1 MEPMSP
7 CLSEEELAL
16 LADGGTAPE
25 LVRHAEGCAACAAR
39 LADERRDA
47 ALFQELRRAARART
61 RPAIP
66 GYRLEAE
73 LSRGGQGVVWRAV
86 QEATQRVV
94 ALKLLDDAASGSARV
109 RRRFAREI
117 ELASRLA
124 HPGIV
129 TVFDGG
135 VAEGTLWYAM
145 ELVEGETLDVWAAR
159 VCPDEVRTLAL
170 FRELCE
176 AVAHA
181 HRAGVIH
188 RDLKPQNVLVDRAGR
203 VRVLDFGAA
212 LPLAARAEV
221 RVTASGEFL
230 GTLAYAAPEQ
240 VRADEHGGDTRTD
253 VYALGVVLY
262 ELLSGALPLSTEG
275 GLAEFV
281 ARIER
286 DVPRR
291 LAGID
296 ADLATIVARALEKE
310 PERRYPSV
318 EALARDLG
326 HFLAHEPIE
335 ARARS
340 AGYVLAR
347 FLRRRRRALVGA
359 TAGLLVV
366 GALLGAWARAQLE
379 TGRARANAE
388 LVRGVFEDVLAA
400 AAPQRMGG
408 DAPLG
413 DVLALA
419 AREIEQDL
427 EDAPDAQAAV
437 QLTIGET
444 YGELLRFD
452 EAERHLR
459 AAAARFRALA
469 GAELELAQALDA
481 LGRVLTA
488 VASPEAVAVQT
499 EALALRRA
507 RLVPDDARIAT
518 SERGLAE
525 ARLARLRESEADEV
539 RVLLEAA
546 RARFAR
552 TGGADN
558 VEVAA
563 TRLALAQLA
572 RASGADGDGELAQ
585 ALLVFERPENA
596 RDPRRV
602 DALGEEASRLAAAGR
617 FDEAQVVL
625 ARAQE
630 LTLELYGD
638 AQAVEVLR
646 QQANLFFA
654 RGEHTQAEELTRR
667 ALVLELRS
675 WRENRSDVAA
685 EIEGL
690 ARALEDARPPHGEP
704 PYVAA
709 FRLLRRFKGD
719 GAFELAGWMNGIVV
733 VLIPQGRLA
742 AAEQLLGEAL
752 EIRCRSWGD
761 QCPLRQRTCMLLAEV
776 AQAAQ
781 DTPTARRWLAESV
794 AIAER
799 RGEPESAAR
808 ARGLLAELHAEGER
822 D

>member
-1 MEPMSP
+1 
-7 CLSEEELAL
+7 
-16 LADGGTAPE
+16 
-25 LVRHAEGCAACAAR
+25 
-39 LADERRDA
+39 
-47 ALFQELRRAARART
+47 RRAARART
-61 RPAIP
+61 RPTIP
-66 GYRLEAE
+66 GYRLETE

-86 QEATQRVV
+86 QEVTQRVV
-94 ALKLLDDAASGSARV
+94 ALKLLDDAASSSARV

-145 ELVEGETLDVWAAR
+145 ELVEGETLDAWVAR
-159 VCPDEVRTLAL
+159 VRPDEAQTLAL
-170 FRELCE
+170 FRELCA

-262 ELLSGALPLSTEG
+262 ELLAGALPLSLEG
-275 GLAEFV
+275 GLAAVV
-281 ARIER
+281 ARLEH
-286 DVPRR
+286 DVSPR
-291 LAGID
+291 LAHVA

-318 EALARDLG
+318 EALARDLE
-326 HFLAHEPIE
+326 HYRAHEPIE
-335 ARARS
+335 ARPRS

-347 FLRRRRRALVGA
+347 FLRRRRRTLVGA
-359 TAGLLVV
+359 TAGLLIVA
-366 GALLGAWARAQLE
+366 ALLGAWARAQLE

-507 RLVPDDARIAT
+507 RLAPDDARIAA

-572 RASGADGDGELAQ
+572 RARGADGDGELAQ
-585 ALLVFERPENA
+585 ALAIFERPENA

-617 FDEAQVVL
+617 FDEAQV
-625 ARAQE
+625 
-630 LTLELYGD
+630 
-638 AQAVEVLR
+638 
-646 QQANLFFA
+646 
-654 RGEHTQAEELTRR
+654 
-667 ALVLELRS
+667 
-675 WRENRSDVAA
+675 
-685 EIEGL
+685 
-690 ARALEDARPPHGEP
+690 
-704 PYVAA
+704 
-709 FRLLRRFKGD
+709 
-719 GAFELAGWMNGIVV
+719 
-733 VLIPQGRLA
+733 
-742 AAEQLLGEAL
+742 
-752 EIRCRSWGD
+752 
-761 QCPLRQRTCMLLAEV
+761 
-776 AQAAQ
+776 
-781 DTPTARRWLAESV
+781 
-794 AIAER
+794 
-799 RGEPESAAR
+799 
-808 ARGLLAELHAEGER
+808 
-822 D
+822 